1 MACPGGQKPRVC
13 ASGLQLPFLAWPGG
27 QKSEPCALAE
37 LPLAPLVPLVPLVE
51 SVWLDEDD
59 GVSEAEV
66 APVVEPVAGVEA
78 VPDAVVPAEPEA
90 PALSLLVS
98 VVDDE
103 LLGTALL
110 GAAAVPDD
118 EAPVLPEVVE
128 LLEDSPLPL
137 VPLVPLVSPEVADG
151 AVVVLGAVPVVP

>member
-1 MACPGGQKPRVC
+1 M
-13 ASGLQLPFLAWPGG
+13 PFLAWPGG

-128 LLEDSPLPL
+128 LLGDSPLPL